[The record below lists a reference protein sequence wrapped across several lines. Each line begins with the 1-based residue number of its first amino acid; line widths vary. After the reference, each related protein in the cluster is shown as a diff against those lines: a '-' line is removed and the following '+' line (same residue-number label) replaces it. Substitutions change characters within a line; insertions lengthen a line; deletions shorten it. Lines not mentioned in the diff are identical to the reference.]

1 MDKGPGAAL
10 PQRRTENTDHS
21 PFATPIPLCR
31 KDLKAQGPACSLP
44 SNPPACFHNSLS
56 PLS

>member
-21 PFATPIPLCR
+21 PFATPIPPGR
-31 KDLKAQGPACSLP
+31 KDLEAKGPARSLP
-44 SNPPACFHNSLS
+44 SAPQACFHNSLS